1 MVIFFTAGLVGAL
14 IGLHLQSQVPA
25 YGLAWTVF
33 PALMFV
39 LWPRPWS
46 RAVAGVL
53 VGMGLGVDTAQDWLK
68 HALPLQGS
76 VVEARVVVEV
86 EGLPVHT
93 EQRTRFRARILE
105 VIETSDPLAA
115 RSIQVTAFPALPE
128 LLSGERVQ
136 LSLRI
141 RPPRGLHNPGLFD
154 YGGYL
159 YQQGLHGVAT
169 VRGSVERLPP
179 AGRMSFAVWRDR
191 SRERIR
197 SALREA
203 YPEARHPGVLDALV
217 IGERSGMAREE
228 WDRFLQTG
236 TNHLVAISGLHIGL
250 IAGFFLAFGRLSWRA
265 LPFLQALCTQRGYS
279 LALAL
284 GGAALYAAMA
294 GFSVPTQRAL
304 LMLLL
309 FSLAAWLG
317 RNPWSWRVYAAAMTL
332 VLMFDPT
339 AILAPGFWFSFLA
352 VASILLFMQGRVG
365 APDWVGWIRL
375 QVILSLLLLPLGI
388 AWFQLGSWS
397 APLANLIAVP
407 LVTFWVL
414 PLLLLGSG
422 IALLSSE
429 LAAIPI
435 LLADLGVRVLL
446 ASLEIILR
454 LPIAVTESAVP
465 WPLIL
470 LSTLGLLLLYLPQ
483 GVQASRWAFLALIPL
498 LLPMQSASRPGE
510 FSLQLLDTHSGKAV
524 IVRTR
529 QHQMLFDTGPPAGG
543 SGGIPPLSLLAL
555 KQLGIRELD
564 ALVVSHVHR
573 DHAGALDAILERFPV
588 RQLWARNT
596 DHQPAAEACSA
607 GLEWNWDDVRFRF
620 LHPPE
625 NWDDGASA
633 SCVLLITS
641 PAGSVLI
648 TGGITG
654 LGLAVLLRELDP
666 NLSVDLLILPPRTED
681 FLAHPLVLRLQPNR
695 VWISRS
701 PGQGALLENT
711 PTTVYTPQLR
721 QTLLDGQLRARFRL
735 TGPEF
740 DTGSRNE
747 QPRFWLHGPP

>member
-1 MVIFFTAGLVGAL
+1 MIFFSAGLVAAL
-14 IGLHLQSQVPA
+14 IGLHLQAQVPTQS
-25 YGLAWTVF
+25 LAWMVF
-33 PALMFV
+33 PALLLA

-46 RAVAGVL
+46 KTLAGLL
-53 VGMGLGVDTAQDWLK
+53 VGLWLGADSAQDWLK
-68 HALPLQGS
+68 HALPLQGP

-86 EGLPVHT
+86 EGLPVHS

-105 VIETSDPLAA
+105 VLETSGPLPA
-115 RSIQVTAFPALPE
+115 RSIQITAFPALPE
-128 LLSGERVQ
+128 LLPGERAQ

-169 VRGSVERLPP
+169 VRGSVERMPP
-179 AGRMSFAVWRDR
+179 ADRMSFAAWRDR
-191 SRERIR
+191 ARDRIR
-197 SALREA
+197 SALRAA
-203 YPEARHPGVLDALV
+203 YPEAQHPGVLDALV

-250 IAGFFLAFGRLSWRA
+250 IAGFFLAIGRWSWRL
-265 LPFLQALCTQRGYS
+265 LPFLQAFSTQRSYS

-284 GGAALYAAMA
+284 GAAAVYAAMA

-332 VLMFDPT
+332 VLIFDPT

-365 APDWVGWIRL
+365 APDWMGWIRL

-414 PLLLLGSG
+414 PLLLFGSG
-422 IALLSSE
+422 VALLSPT
-429 LAAIPI
+429 LATVPI
-435 LLADLGVRVLL
+435 LLADIGVRVLL
-446 ASLEIILR
+446 SALEIILR

-465 WPLIL
+465 WPLIMI
-470 LSTLGLLLLYLPQ
+470 STLGLLLLYLPL
-483 GVQASRWAFLALIPL
+483 GARASHWALLPLIPL
-498 LLPMQSASRPGE
+498 LLPIQTGSAPGE
-510 FSLQLLDTHSGKAV
+510 FSLQLLDTHSGQAV

-529 QHQMLFDTGPPAGG
+529 HHQLLFDTGPPAGG
-543 SGGIPPLSLLAL
+543 SSGIPPISLQAL
-555 KQLGIRELD
+555 NQLGLRELD
-564 ALVVSHVHR
+564 ALIVSHTHR
-573 DHAGALDAILERFPV
+573 DHGGALDAILERFPV
-588 RQLWARNT
+588 RQLWVRDAH
-596 DHQPAAEACSA
+596 DHPEAETCHA
-607 GLEWNWDDVRFRF
+607 GLEWTRDGVRFQF

-625 NWDDGASA
+625 NWDTGASA
-633 SCVLLITS
+633 SCVLLISS
-641 PAGSVLI
+641 PAGTALL

-654 LGLAVLLRELDP
+654 LGLAVLLRELHLEHPID
-666 NLSVDLLILPPRTED
+666 VLILPPRTED
-681 FLAHPLVLRLQPNR
+681 ALQHPLVQRLQPHT
-695 VWISRS
+695 VWISRN
-701 PGQGALLENT
+701 PTQRPL
-711 PTTVYTPQLR
+711 PTTTPPTAHTPNLQ
-721 QTLLDGQLRARFRL
+721 QTLHHGQLRARFKH
-735 TGPEF
+735 TGPEYH
-740 DTGSRNE
+740 TGSRN
-747 QPRFWLHGPP
+747 QPPRFWLHHPQ